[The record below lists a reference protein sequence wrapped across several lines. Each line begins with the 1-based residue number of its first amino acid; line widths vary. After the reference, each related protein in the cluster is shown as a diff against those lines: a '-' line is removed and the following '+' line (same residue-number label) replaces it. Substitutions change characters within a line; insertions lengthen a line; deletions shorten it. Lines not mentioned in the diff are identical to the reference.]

1 MIRVAADMPSYAG
14 PAAAF
19 PAVPLSRP
27 LARSLAFLIPGRR
40 P

>member
-14 PAAAF
+14 QAAAF
-19 PAVPLSRP
+19 PEVPLSRP
-27 LARSLAFLIPGRR
+27 LAHSLVFLIPGRR